1 MCCVVLW
8 LWPLLQ
14 RLLAG
19 MRDRGATAAVLEV
32 DSEAQAT
39 GSLQWVEP
47 TIAVFT
53 NSGEDPNSM
62 FSSRQVRKQQ
72 RARGF
77 AIAFEIVDACCT
89 AHPGC
94 IGLYGWEHGVVAV

>member
-1 MCCVVLW
+1 MQGECQLGGQAFVVRTLSITGE
-8 LWPLLQ
+8 LTFICLALLLLPLLQ

-53 NSGEDPNSM
+53 NSVEDPNSM
-62 FSSRQVRKQQ
+62 FSSKQVRKQQ
-72 RARGF
+72 QA
-77 AIAFEIVDACCT
+77 
-89 AHPGC
+89 
-94 IGLYGWEHGVVAV
+94 